1 VSHVGFF
8 RQVFKTPPAVGHKK
22 RSIFVFLHFC
32 NLQLFFFRGFF
43 RCPASAQRVRAGRQ
57 GLELTY
63 TPLKM
68 PLLQMQF
75 LFYRCICTKIG
86 FLIWRDFL
94 SKYLLAARLYM
105 VHPHPIFVFI
115 FCSTPAQLRFA
126 LYIQL
131 LYVPF
136 LLNFFAQKEWRCPGF
151 FTHTQGPHIRIVGVL
166 FFAFAL
172 CFVLFSGTF
181 AYCKTPFNT
190 LFPGIYLWKACC
202 LAFSVYTNPFFF
214 NIRDPKHSNSSNFV
228 RRDSLNQ

>member
-136 LLNFFAQKEWRCPGF
+136 FFVKFLCAKGVALSRIF
-151 FTHTQGPHIRIVGVL
+151 HT
-166 FFAFAL
+166 
-172 CFVLFSGTF
+172 
-181 AYCKTPFNT
+181 
-190 LFPGIYLWKACC
+190 
-202 LAFSVYTNPFFF
+202 YTRTSYTYSRRPFFCICTMF
-214 NIRDPKHSNSSNFV
+214 CTFFRHFCLLQNSI
-228 RRDSLNQ
+228 